1 MANKSPNKLGKIG
14 RVHVLASAE
23 YRQTHFMC
31 RQWTS
36 ILLLLYPSLFTNSFE
51 WFTVWCEYPCLFKL
65 WYDFQQSETI
75 NVPGSI
81 QSFMIGKCCLAPIFH
96 CHQKTSPW
104 IFFYTAKYPLSFNAV
119 PSMVFSLSHLTFTN
133 LKHFPFTTNLFTF
146 FRDGH
151 FTFLCKTYPSRQLC
165 WH

>member
-1 MANKSPNKLGKIG
+1 MPPNKLGKIG

-36 ILLLLYPSLFTNSFE
+36 ILLVLYPSLFTNSFE

-81 QSFMIGKCCLAPIFH
+81 QSFMIGKSVASLLSSTATKKHLLESSSIPPNTH
-96 CHQKTSPW
+96 C
-104 IFFYTAKYPLSFNAV
+104 
-119 PSMVFSLSHLTFTN
+119 PSTLCPRWYF
-133 LKHFPFTTNLFTF
+133 HFPTLLSSIWTTFPSFL
-146 FRDGH
+146 DGH